1 MVSGGVKL
9 LGNTCSPYVNRV
21 LIALKLKAIDF
32 EFLEEN
38 LSSKSDHLMRC
49 NPVHKKVPVL
59 IHDNKIICE
68 SLIIVQYIDHVW
80 KDNGYSILPSD
91 PHDRAVTDF
100 WVAYFDV
107 KLVPILKKLYIV
119 QGEDKIA
126 VKQRIDKGMKV
137 LEEAFAKCSKE
148 KAYFGGDTIGYID
161 IAVGGCLGWIKAMEK
176 LSGLELIEEA
186 KTPKLAQWALRFMSN
201 DAVKNVFPENGK

>member
-1 MVSGGVKL
+1 MMVSGVKL

-21 LIALKLKAIDF
+21 QISLKLKAIDF

-38 LSSKSDHLMRC
+38 LSSKSNRLIGC

-80 KDNGYSILPSD
+80 TDNGYSILPSD
-91 PHDRAVTDF
+91 PHDRAVTEF

-107 KLVPILKKLYIV
+107 KVHLDQFKILI
-119 QGEDKIA
+119 
-126 VKQRIDKGMKV
+126 
-137 LEEAFAKCSKE
+137 
-148 KAYFGGDTIGYID
+148 
-161 IAVGGCLGWIKAMEK
+161 
-176 LSGLELIEEA
+176 
-186 KTPKLAQWALRFMSN
+186 
-201 DAVKNVFPENGK
+201 

>member
-21 LIALKLKAIDF
+21 QIALKLKAIDF
-32 EFLEEN
+32 EFQEEN
-38 LSSKSDHLMRC
+38 LSSKSDYLLGC

-68 SLIIVQYIDHVW
+68 SLIIVQYINQVW
-80 KDNGYSILPSD
+80 MNNGYSILPSD

-107 KLVPILKKLYIV
+107 KVHLD
-119 QGEDKIA
+119 QFKIMKA
-126 VKQRIDKGMKV
+126 V
-137 LEEAFAKCSKE
+137 
-148 KAYFGGDTIGYID
+148 
-161 IAVGGCLGWIKAMEK
+161 
-176 LSGLELIEEA
+176 LI
-186 KTPKLAQWALRFMSN
+186 
-201 DAVKNVFPENGK
+201 

>member
-38 LSSKSDHLMRC
+38 LSFKSDQLIRC

-68 SLIIVQYIDHVW
+68 SLIIVQYIDQVW

-148 KAYFGGDTIGYID
+148 KAYFGRDTIGYID
-161 IAVGGCLGWIKAMEK
+161 IAIGGCLGWIKAMEK

-186 KTPKLAQWALRFMSN
+186 KTPKLAQWALRFTSN